1 MIGTSGEDGKSDGTQ
16 AIRRAAA
23 ILRLIGQG
31 HAQGASLAEVGEAMQ
46 LSRSTTHRI
55 LKCLVDEG
63 LVKHDPARKRYVIGR
78 LVYELGLT
86 VTAET
91 LEIARWSGAVARV
104 AARTGATAYLMGRS
118 GMEAICLLKHDG
130 TAVIRVIPVDVGQ
143 RRFLGVGAGATALL
157 AALDGETRERI
168 LRAITPHLGNFPS
181 MSDTVI
187 RANIAAALEE
197 GLVVSRSNV
206 VRDVIGIGMAIP
218 DGAGPPWLSLSIAS
232 LESQATPAMIAA
244 WKDIIREEIA
254 AGPDRD

>member
-31 HAQGASLAEVGEAMQ
+31 HAQGASLAEVGAAMQ
-46 LSRSTTHRI
+46 LSRSTAHRI
-55 LKCLVDEG
+55 MKCLVDEG

-86 VTAET
+86 VTSET

-118 GMEAICLLKHDG
+118 GVEAVCLLKQEG
-130 TAVIRVIPVDVGQ
+130 NAVIRVIPVDIGQ
-143 RRFLGVGAGATALL
+143 RRYLGVGAGATALL
-157 AALDGETRERI
+157 AALDAPTRENI
-168 LRAITPHLGNFPS
+168 LSTIAPHLGDFPA
-181 MSDTVI
+181 MSEAVI
-187 RANIAAALEE
+187 RRHIAEAQTE

-218 DGAGPPWLSLSIAS
+218 DGDRAPWLSLSIAS
-232 LESQATPAMIAA
+232 LESQASPQMVAD
-244 WKDIIREEIA
+244 WKEILREEIA
-254 AGPDRD
+254 AGI